1 MSKATDISSEIGTII
16 SFAPK
21 SEYDKKIEL
30 IATADDLTTKEKIA
44 AINKVEIK
52 YSQDLSDNAET
63 YSRLLW
69 TKVGAVLG
77 VTAGIVLMVSSPNGR
92 KVAKNIIK
100 KIAQLFN
107 ALEYLEHI
115 LDFYHFQLPESQNSM

>member
-1 MSKATDISSEIGTII
+1 MSKATDISSEIGKII

-30 IATADDLTTKEKIA
+30 IANADDLTTKEKIA

-77 VTAGIVLMVSSPNGR
+77 VTAGIVLMVSSLNGR

-115 LDFYHFQLPESQNSM
+115 LDFYHFQLSESQNSM